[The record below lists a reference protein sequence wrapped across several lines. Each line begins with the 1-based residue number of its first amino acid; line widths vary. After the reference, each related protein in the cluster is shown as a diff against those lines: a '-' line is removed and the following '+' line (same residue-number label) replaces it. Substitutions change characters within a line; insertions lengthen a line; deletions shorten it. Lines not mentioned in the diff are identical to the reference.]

1 MQQTIENYLCKYRK
15 NSPGVSVIIHLKE
28 KFPLYGGAVVTEQ
41 EKWDAVVNN
50 NSAMDGLFYYA
61 VKSTGVFCR
70 PSCRSRR
77 PSRENVLFFDAAE
90 EAMAAGFRPCKRCR
104 PELAAYQPLS
114 EIAREAKRLIECYP
128 FEKERLAE
136 ELGSLGVSGRRLTQL
151 YKQEYGMTPS
161 AYADKLRMEAAK
173 ERLRKSGAS
182 VTDIAYS
189 LGFESLSAFF
199 AFFRKNTGGTPGE
212 FRNQA
217 AGAQQEGTASGV
229 YDTALGQFTVV
240 CRGETAVAVRFGAHI
255 VSGETEQRS
264 RYTDRV
270 AEQIEDYIA
279 GRRKQFTI
287 PLAPAGTEFQMRVW
301 EELIKI
307 PYGETRSYKDIAQ
320 AIGQPGASRAVGMA
334 NNKNPLPLLIPCH
347 RVIGA
352 NGKLS
357 GYAGGVELKQRLL
370 ELERCNGMK
379 EE

>member
-1 MQQTIENYLCKYRK
+1 M
-15 NSPGVSVIIHLKE
+15 
-28 KFPLYGGAVVTEQ
+28 TEQ
-41 EKWDAVVNN
+41 EKWNAVANN
-50 NSAMDGLFYYA
+50 DVAMDGLLYYA

-77 PSRENVLFFDAAE
+77 PSRENVLFFDTAE
-90 EAMAAGFRPCKRCR
+90 EALAAGFRPCKRCR

-114 EIAREAKRLIECYP
+114 EIAREAKRLIESHP

-136 ELGSLGVSGRRLTQL
+136 ELGSLGVSGKRLAQL
-151 YKQEYGMTPS
+151 YKQEYGMTPN

-173 ERLRKSGAS
+173 ERLQKTGES
-182 VTDIAYS
+182 VTDIAYT
-189 LGFESLSAFF
+189 LEFESLSAFF
-199 AFFRKNTGGTPGE
+199 AFFRRHTGCTPGE
-212 FRNQA
+212 FRNKA
-217 AGAQQEGTASGV
+217 AGVRQEGTASGV
-229 YDTALGQFTVV
+229 YDTALGQLTIV
-240 CRGETAVAVRFGAHI
+240 CRGETAVAVRFGAQI
-255 VSGETEQRS
+255 AGGATEQKS
-264 RYTDRV
+264 LCTDKV
-270 AEQIEDYIA
+270 AEQIEEYIA

-301 EELIKI
+301 EELKKI

-352 NGKLS
+352 DGKLS
-357 GYAGGVELKQRLL
+357 GYAGGVELKERLL
-370 ELERCNGMK
+370 ELERRNTRK